1 MIIIWRFGKI
11 AELCKEKGKRL
22 VQHHF
27 IVACKLIQFTQ
38 SVDPPAGPAV
48 KMARVVC
55 PAVLTRLVPLVPV
68 LEDAAVVAVPVGF
81 PAVVID
87 R

>member
-1 MIIIWRFGKI
+1 MRFGKI
-11 AELCKEKGKRL
+11 SKLCKEKEKRIGE
-22 VQHHF
+22 HYF

-38 SVDPPAGPAV
+38 SIDPPVSPAV
-48 KMARVVC
+48 QMAGVVS

-81 PAVVID
+81 PAV
-87 R
+87 